1 MEEKTVSVLQSTQS
15 MYNTMWSLLPF
26 AHYHLPSH
34 LEGGR
39 REERGGR
46 PDDET
51 MGRTAEVSELCGDQI
66 NRDIFIIRET
76 HTHFVSRLNTLKSHT
91 VTIFY
96 LLTFSSHYYILYW
109 RSLSSLSCFIL
120 RLFSCLR
127 LRLRACQEVGNLQ
140 LTMQFLTIQTLWRLW
155 TVMVST
161 ILICDD
167 RVNVWCWKDAN
178 AQNLFR

>member
-1 MEEKTVSVLQSTQS
+1 
-15 MYNTMWSLLPF
+15 MWSLLPF

-66 NRDIFIIRET
+66 NRDIFIIRQT
-76 HTHFVSRLNTLKSHT
+76 HTHFVSRLNTLKSLT
-91 VTIFY
+91 QSPFSIFWLS
-96 LLTFSSHYYILYW
+96 LLIITFYID
-109 RSLSSLSCFIL
+109 SVSPKLSCFIL